1 MYVMTVI
8 LCKYNRQ
15 MQVGFVY
22 WKKKR
27 VSGVDTARET
37 AIFQASHSLKEG
49 NISIYILSSSDKIG
63 LVLITP
69 KKCDK
74 SEVIVSWI

>member
-1 MYVMTVI
+1 
-8 LCKYNRQ
+8 
-15 MQVGFVY
+15 
-22 WKKKR
+22 